1 MSAAHPKVVPL
12 HRPGDEPD
20 AQLVRAAADG
30 ERWAKEALF
39 HRHVNRLLGL
49 AYRLMPEED
58 PEDLVQETFIIAL
71 PRLKTLANP
80 ASFGPWTSAV
90 LVSLVRGRLRKARW
104 LRRLGLADPDP
115 FEMES
120 VVSQD
125 APPEIRE
132 RFVDLY
138 RGLHR
143 LTDQQRIA
151 MVLQR
156 VEGLELV
163 EIAERMGVS
172 VATVK
177 RRLVEA
183 AGTLEEVELND

>member
-1 MSAAHPKVVPL
+1 MGAEQKVVAL
-12 HRPGDEPD
+12 HRPGEEPD
-20 AQLVRAAADG
+20 AQLVRAAAEG

-39 HRHVNRLLGL
+39 RRHVKRLLGL
-49 AYRLMPEED
+49 AWRLMPEED
-58 PEDLVQETFIIAL
+58 PEELVQETFIVAL

-80 ASFGPWTSAV
+80 GSFGPWMSAV

-120 VVSQD
+120 VVSKD
-125 APPEIRE
+125 APPEVRDGL
-132 RFVDLY
+132 VDLY
-138 RGLHR
+138 RGLRR
-143 LTDQQRIA
+143 LSDQQRIA
-151 MVLQR
+151 VVLQR
-156 VEGLELV
+156 VEGLELI
-163 EIAERMGVS
+163 EISERMGVS

-183 AGTLEEVELND
+183 ARMLEEVKVE